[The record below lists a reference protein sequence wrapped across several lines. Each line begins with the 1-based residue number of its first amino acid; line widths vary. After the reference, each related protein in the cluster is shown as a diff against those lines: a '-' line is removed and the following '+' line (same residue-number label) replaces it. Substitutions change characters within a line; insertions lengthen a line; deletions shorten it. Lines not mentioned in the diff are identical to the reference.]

1 MKAIAIFFQGRKQ
14 DTSEVANQLIPV
26 LEQQGYDVRS
36 IDSQYEGEETPDPLI
51 KGCDLA
57 LVLGGDGTILHAA
70 RLCAFAN
77 LPIVAVNF
85 GRVGFLTELEPAE
98 VLEKL
103 PHYLKQDGSVWV
115 DKRIMLEAT
124 LDQDGTQEKFL
135 ALNDVVIA
143 RGMWPRMV
151 QISIWVDD
159 YYYNTTHA
167 DGIIVSTSTGSTAYN
182 MSVGGPL
189 LHPQVQ
195 SIVLTPIAPHL
206 ASDRALILPPDA
218 RIKLQIFTGSQDG
231 VFSADGQMNR
241 EIKHGATIHVQK
253 SQWVTRFLRRRPPTY
268 FYQLINAKLKGEE

>member
-1 MKAIAIFFQGRKQ
+1 MG
-14 DTSEVANQLIPV
+14 SEMCIR
-26 LEQQGYDVRS
+26 DR
-36 IDSQYEGEETPDPLI
+36 
-51 KGCDLA
+51 
-57 LVLGGDGTILHAA
+57 
-70 RLCAFAN
+70 
-77 LPIVAVNF
+77 
-85 GRVGFLTELEPAE
+85 
-98 VLEKL
+98 
-103 PHYLKQDGSVWV
+103 
-115 DKRIMLEAT
+115 
-124 LDQDGTQEKFL
+124 
-135 ALNDVVIA
+135 
-143 RGMWPRMV
+143 V

-182 MSVGGPL
+182 MAVGGPL

-231 VFSADGQMNR
+231 VFSADGQVNR

>member
-36 IDSQYEGEETPDPLI
+36 IDSQYEGEATPDPLI
-51 KGCDLA
+51 QGCDLA

-103 PHYLKQDGSVWV
+103 PHYLKQDSSVWV

-124 LDQDGTQEKFL
+124 LDQNGTQEKFL

-195 SIVLTPIAPHL
+195 SIMITPVAPHL

-218 RIKLQIFTGSQDG
+218 RIKLQIFTGSQEG

>member
-1 MKAIAIFFQGRKQ
+1 
-14 DTSEVANQLIPV
+14 
-26 LEQQGYDVRS
+26 
-36 IDSQYEGEETPDPLI
+36 
-51 KGCDLA
+51 
-57 LVLGGDGTILHAA
+57 
-70 RLCAFAN
+70 
-77 LPIVAVNF
+77 
-85 GRVGFLTELEPAE
+85 
-98 VLEKL
+98 
-103 PHYLKQDGSVWV
+103 
-115 DKRIMLEAT
+115 
-124 LDQDGTQEKFL
+124 
-135 ALNDVVIA
+135 
-143 RGMWPRMV
+143 MV

-167 DGIIVSTSTGSTAYN
+167 DGIIVSTATGSTAYN
-182 MSVGGPL
+182 MAVGGPL

-195 SIVLTPIAPHL
+195 SIVLTPLAPHL